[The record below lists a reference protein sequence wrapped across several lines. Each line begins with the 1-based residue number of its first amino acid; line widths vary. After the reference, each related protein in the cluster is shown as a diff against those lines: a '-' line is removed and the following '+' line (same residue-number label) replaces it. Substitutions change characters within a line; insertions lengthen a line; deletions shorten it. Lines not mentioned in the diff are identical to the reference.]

1 MFQYPYQTLPL
12 KSYNLTQIEKELQM
26 AMIDGKLIDGV
37 TKAGTVTGI
46 YEVPPTEKYAAQFSH
61 PICMDR
67 NGQQVWV
74 VDGRPFTSVTREGAY
89 QVRDWAQHDLQL
101 MRAQLSKF
109 WAEGEQSLFITL
121 GDFPVQAFATW
132 LSEGITRKLYLNLSE
147 DQVVKVCAAYYY
159 LGLFQPST
167 QDAYS
172 NDNAEDRQRVFVMV
186 ARALRTT
193 PETVESILGE
203 APMPTNIN
211 EFVQLIHERVDNTRI
226 RQISVPLLY
235 TILKSSWFTSSDQ
248 EMVCVAMEHVPT
260 WVTLMYN
267 GLNEKLF
274 TRTYLS
280 KMLLKLE
287 RNSAG
292 KNFSRSLLTIIG
304 NHYD

>member
-37 TKAGTVTGI
+37 TRAGTVTGI
-46 YEVPPTEKYAAQFSH
+46 FEVPPTEKYAAPFTH
-61 PICMDR
+61 PLCLER
-67 NGQQVWV
+67 NGEMVWV
-74 VDGRPFTSVTREGAY
+74 VDGRPFTAVTREGVY

-101 MRAQLSKF
+101 MRAQLSKI

-121 GDFPVQAFATW
+121 GDLPMQAFATW
-132 LSEGITRKLYLNLSE
+132 ISEGITRKLYLNLSE
-147 DQVVKVCAAYYY
+147 DQVVKIIAAYYY

-172 NDNAEDRQRVFVMV
+172 NDRPDDRQRMFVMI
-186 ARALRTT
+186 ARAMRTT
-193 PETVESILGE
+193 PDTVESIIGE
-203 APMPTNIN
+203 APAPININ
-211 EFVQLIHERVDNTRI
+211 EFVQLVHERVDNTRI

-235 TILKSSWFTSSDQ
+235 TIQKSSWFSSADQ
-248 EMVCVAMEHVPT
+248 EMVSVAMEHVPT
-260 WVTLMYN
+260 WVTLVYN

-280 KMLLKLE
+280 KLLLKLD

-292 KNFSRSLLTIIG
+292 KNFSRQLLTIIG
-304 NHYD
+304 NHHD